1 MQETKI
7 RTPAEDLPPSR
18 PGWVR
23 AVAVLAAVAMLGG
36 VLYASW
42 QAVAGSDDP
51 QAPAVPTN
59 PDPDFSLTDEQAI
72 ATFLRLS
79 ARARTSVSERD
90 LTLLPSTFTSNSPMR
105 ERTKETI
112 GRLRRDQVFDRS
124 GFESVSVDV
133 LSNTGEEIEIHE
145 RVLVDP
151 CYESDAGEDITQGPA
166 SFEYGARWILRLESG
181 RWLIDES
188 IVDGEEKVINEKKGS
203 C

>member
-7 RTPAEDLPPSR
+7 RTPADDLRPSR
-18 PGWVR
+18 PGWIR
-23 AVAVLAAVAMLGG
+23 AVAILGVG
-36 VLYASW
+36 ALLIATLYSAW
-42 QAVAGSDDP
+42 QAVAGSDYPDP
-51 QAPAVPTN
+51 IGPGASE
-59 PDPDFSLTDEQAI
+59 PDFSLSDEQAT

-79 ARARTSVSERD
+79 ARARTAVSERD

-145 RVLVDP
+145 QVLVDP
-151 CYESDAGEDITQGPA
+151 CYESDEGQDITQGPA

-188 IVDGEEKVINEKKGS
+188 VVDGEEKVINDKKGS